1 MCIISTAQHA
11 KPNVSGHME
20 DLKPQFNKSS
30 TRAKAYSTA
39 LARCPRGNMLLFLT
53 ADCSSEGK
61 FEEGEEEAEEFE
73 VEVEVEIECEAE
85 KIKLIFEVAKT
96 AFL

>member
-1 MCIISTAQHA
+1 
-11 KPNVSGHME
+11 
-20 DLKPQFNKSS
+20 
-30 TRAKAYSTA
+30 
-39 LARCPRGNMLLFLT
+39 MLLFLT